1 MGAVLA
7 GAWKEENQQASHKPL
22 PFHSM
27 LLPKISSYG
36 SKKNNKKLSFWIKLD
51 IPLEKIGVF
60 METDIAQQT
69 TKTLILLSW
78 GQVRKTPF
86 QH

>member
-1 MGAVLA
+1 MQCRTNAKFQSARRDCQMGAVLA

-36 SKKNNKKLSFWIKLD
+36 SKKNNKKLSF
-51 IPLEKIGVF
+51 
-60 METDIAQQT
+60 
-69 TKTLILLSW
+69 
-78 GQVRKTPF
+78 
-86 QH
+86 